1 MPNCIIKDCKYYS
14 GRKLNE
20 SDDVTLHVFPK
31 SLETIKKWLQ
41 SIQKSGQDFG
51 DIDEFAQRVYDGKKS
66 DLFRICSQHFE
77 DNCYTF
83 QVIRKK
89 FMKKEAVPTIFKK
102 EQKKKPKPPPEP
114 EPPVK
119 RFRRDPS
126 PIKELDPAE
135 KESGVYPLYMY
146 QSVIGEPH
154 SAMLHTTP
162 ICGNHEP
169 TINTSGLY
177 VEDSSPSTSHSSVT
191 MPQIVSCTSLQ
202 ESTTPD
208 SVPQAAED
216 NMLPSAPVFH
226 TFPSFVDVGVN
237 TDNSIKKDASTDTL
251 GAKDIVNVRHTDST
265 TTREDKS
272 VQVPET

>member
-31 SLETIKKWLQ
+31 NLETIKKWLQ

-77 DNCYTF
+77 ENCYTF

-119 RFRRDPS
+119 KVRRDPS

-135 KESGVYPLYMY
+135 IESGVYPLYMY

-162 ICGNHEP
+162 LCENHESN
-169 TINTSGLY
+169 INTSGLY
-177 VEDSSPSTSHSSVT
+177 VEDSSPSTSHSSATV
-191 MPQIVSCTSLQ
+191 PKIVSCMLPQ
-202 ESTTPD
+202 ESTPD
-208 SVPQAAED
+208 IVPQVAMG
-216 NMLPSAPVFH
+216 NMVPPTPIFH
-226 TFPSFVDVGVN
+226 TFPSFADVGVN
-237 TDNSIKKDASTDTL
+237 TENFIKKDASTDTL
-251 GAKDIVNVRHTDST
+251 EFKDIANAKHTDST
-265 TTREDKS
+265 YMREDKS